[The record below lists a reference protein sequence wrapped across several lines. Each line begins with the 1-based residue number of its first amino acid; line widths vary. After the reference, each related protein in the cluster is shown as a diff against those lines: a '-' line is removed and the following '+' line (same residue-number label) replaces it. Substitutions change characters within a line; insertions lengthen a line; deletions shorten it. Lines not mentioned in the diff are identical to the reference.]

1 MVEIVIDRR
10 WKKASY
16 TIGNLYVNKT
26 KISNVLEDPDRGLHQ
41 NMSLSEIRKTKRYG
55 ETAIPTGKYKVVLDY
70 SPKFKKILPHVLD
83 VKGFEGI
90 RIHSGNDK
98 EDTFGC
104 LLVGYNRQKGK
115 VLNSRNALA
124 QILTLLRHQ
133 DDITLIIE

>member
-1 MVEIVIDRR
+1 MEIKVIRFYKGKD
-10 WKKASY
+10 Y
-16 TIGNLYVNKT
+16 TIGRMLIDGKYV
-26 KISNVLEDPDRGLHQ
+26 SDVLEDKDRGLSDS
-41 NMSLSEIRKTKRYG
+41 MSEEEIKKKKIYG

-70 SPKFKKILPHVLD
+70 SPKFKKILPHILN

-124 QILTLLRHQ
+124 QILTLMRHQ
-133 DDITLIIE
+133 EDITLIIE

>member
-1 MVEIVIDRR
+1 MEIKVIRFYKGKD
-10 WKKASY
+10 Y
-16 TIGNLYVNKT
+16 CIGRMLIDGKYVCD
-26 KISNVLEDPDRGLHQ
+26 VLEDKDRGLSDS
-41 NMSLSEIRKTKRYG
+41 MTIEEIKKKKIYG

-124 QILTLLRHQ
+124 QVLSLLRHQ
-133 DDITLIIE
+133 DNITLIIE

>member
-1 MVEIVIDRR
+1 MEIKVIRFYKGKD
-10 WKKASY
+10 Y
-16 TIGNLYVNKT
+16 TIGRMLIDGKYVCDL
-26 KISNVLEDPDRGLHQ
+26 LEDKDRGLTDS
-41 NMSLSEIRKTKRYG
+41 MSEEEIKKKKIYG

-70 SPKFKKILPHVLD
+70 SPKFKKILPHILN

-124 QILTLLRHQ
+124 QVLTLMRHQ
-133 DDITLIIE
+133 EDITLIIE

>member
-1 MVEIVIDRR
+1 MEIKVIRFYKGKD
-10 WKKASY
+10 Y
-16 TIGNLYVNKT
+16 TIGRMLIDGKYV
-26 KISNVLEDPDRGLHQ
+26 SDVLEDKDRGLSDS
-41 NMSLSEIRKTKRYG
+41 MSEEEIKKKKIYG

-70 SPKFKKILPHVLD
+70 SPKFKKILPHILN

-124 QILTLLRHQ
+124 QVLSLLRHQ
-133 DDITLIIE
+133 EDITLIIE

>member
-1 MVEIVIDRR
+1 MEIKVTRFYKGKDYCIGRMLIDG
-10 WKKASY
+10 K
-16 TIGNLYVNKT
+16 YVCD
-26 KISNVLEDPDRGLHQ
+26 VLEDKDRGLSDS
-41 NMSLSEIRKTKRYG
+41 MTIEEIKKKKVYG

-124 QILTLLRHQ
+124 QVLSLLRHQ
-133 DDITLIIE
+133 DNITLIIE

>member
-1 MVEIVIDRR
+1 MEIKVIRFYKGKD
-10 WKKASY
+10 Y
-16 TIGNLYVNKT
+16 TIGRMLIDGKYVCD
-26 KISNVLEDPDRGLHQ
+26 VLEDKDRGLTDS
-41 NMSLSEIRKTKRYG
+41 MSEEEIKKKKIYG
-55 ETAIPTGKYKVVLDY
+55 VTAIPTGKYKVALDY
-70 SPKFKKILPHVLD
+70 SPKFKKILPHILN

-124 QILTLLRHQ
+124 QVLALMRHQ

>member
-1 MVEIVIDRR
+1 MEIKVIRFYKGKD
-10 WKKASY
+10 Y
-16 TIGNLYVNKT
+16 TISRMLIDGKYV
-26 KISNVLEDPDRGLHQ
+26 SDVLEDKDRGLS
-41 NMSLSEIRKTKRYG
+41 NSMSEEEIKKKKIYG

-70 SPKFKKILPHVLD
+70 SPKFKKILPHILN

-124 QILTLLRHQ
+124 QVLTLMRHQ
-133 DDITLIIE
+133 EDITLIIE

>member
-1 MVEIVIDRR
+1 MEIKVTRFYKGKDYCIGRMLIDG
-10 WKKASY
+10 K
-16 TIGNLYVNKT
+16 YVAD
-26 KISNVLEDPDRGLHQ
+26 VLEDKDRGLSDS
-41 NMSLSEIRKTKRYG
+41 MTIEEIKKKKVYG

-124 QILTLLRHQ
+124 QVLSLLRHQ

>member
-1 MVEIVIDRR
+1 MEIKVIRFYKGKD
-10 WKKASY
+10 Y
-16 TIGNLYVNKT
+16 TIGRMLIDGKYVCD
-26 KISNVLEDPDRGLHQ
+26 ILEDKDRGLTDS
-41 NMSLSEIRKTKRYG
+41 MSEEEIKKKKIYG

-70 SPKFKKILPHVLD
+70 SPKFKKILPHILN

-124 QILTLLRHQ
+124 QVLTLMRHQ
-133 DDITLIIE
+133 EDITLIIE

>member
-1 MVEIVIDRR
+1 MEIKVIRFYKGKD
-10 WKKASY
+10 Y
-16 TIGNLYVNKT
+16 TIGRMLIDGNYT
-26 KISNVLEDPDRGLHQ
+26 CDVLEDKDRGLSDS
-41 NMSLSEIRKTKRYG
+41 MTIEEIKKKKVYG

-124 QILTLLRHQ
+124 QVLTLMRHQ

>member
-1 MVEIVIDRR
+1 MRLTLVRR
-10 WKKASY
+10 WKKEDY
-16 TIGNLYVNKT
+16 CIGDLYINGKWVC
-26 KISNVLEDPDRGLHQ
+26 NVLEDKDRGLTDS
-41 NMSLSEIRKTKRYG
+41 MSEEEIKKKKIYG

>member
-1 MVEIVIDRR
+1 MEIKVIRFFKGKD
-10 WKKASY
+10 Y
-16 TIGNLYVNKT
+16 TIGRMLIDDKY
-26 KISNVLEDPDRGLHQ
+26 ICDVLEDKDRGLC
-41 NMSLSEIRKTKRYG
+41 NTMSEEEIKKKKIYG

-70 SPKFKKILPHVLD
+70 SPKFKKILPHILN

-124 QILTLLRHQ
+124 QVLTLMRHQ

>member
-1 MVEIVIDRR
+1 MEIKVIRFYKGKD
-10 WKKASY
+10 Y
-16 TIGNLYVNKT
+16 TIGRMLIDGKYVCD
-26 KISNVLEDPDRGLHQ
+26 VLEDKDRGLTDS
-41 NMSLSEIRKTKRYG
+41 MTVEEIKKKKIYG

-70 SPKFKKILPHVLD
+70 SPKFKKILPHILN

-124 QILTLLRHQ
+124 QVLSLMRHQ

>member
-1 MVEIVIDRR
+1 MEIKVIRFYKGKD
-10 WKKASY
+10 Y
-16 TIGNLYVNKT
+16 TIGRMLIDGKYVCD
-26 KISNVLEDPDRGLHQ
+26 VLEDKDRNLYDS
-41 NMSLSEIRKTKRYG
+41 MSVEEIKKKKIYG
-55 ETAIPTGKYKVVLDY
+55 QTAIPTGKYKVVLDY
-70 SPKFKKILPHVLD
+70 SPKFKKILPHILN

-124 QILTLLRHQ
+124 QVLSLMRHQ
-133 DDITLIIE
+133 EDITLIIE